1 MAINIKARNEGKRS
15 IRKKILIV
23 CEGAKTEPL
32 YFKGFRVAKDICD
45 IRGIGANTLSLVK
58 TAENLRDK
66 GEYSE
71 TWCVFD
77 RDSFSKVSV
86 NNALSYAENV
96 GIKCAFSNE
105 SFELW
110 YVLHF
115 CYLDTLISR
124 RDYCKKLDELIGIK
138 YKKNDPD
145 IFKLLLPKQSDAI
158 RYAKK
163 LEKTFCTPSVS
174 LCDAAPITTVYRLVE
189 RLNLLEKKQIF

>member
-1 MAINIKARNEGKRS
+1 MAINIKGRNEGRLS

-23 CEGAKTEPL
+23 CEGEKTEPL
-32 YFKGFRVAKDICD
+32 YFKGFRVAKEICD
-45 IRGIGANTLSLVK
+45 IQGIGANTLSLVK
-58 TAENLRDK
+58 TAENLRDS
-66 GEYSE
+66 GDYIE

-77 RDSFSKVSV
+77 RDSFSKTSV
-86 NNALSYAENV
+86 NNALSYAAKA

-124 RDYCKKLDELIGIK
+124 HDYCAKLSELMGVKYRKK
-138 YKKNDPD
+138 DPY
-145 IFKLLLPKQSDAI
+145 IFNQLLPKQSDAI
-158 RYAKK
+158 KYAKK
-163 LEKTFCTPSVS
+163 LEKIFCAPGIS

-189 RLNLLEKKQIF
+189 RLNALEKKHCS

>member
-1 MAINIKARNEGKRS
+1 MAINIKGRNEGKRS
-15 IRKKILIV
+15 VRKKVLIV

-45 IRGIGANTLSLVK
+45 IQGLGANTLSLVK
-58 TAENLRDK
+58 TAENLRNNGD
-66 GEYSE
+66 YSE

-77 RDSFSKVSV
+77 RDSFSKASV
-86 NNALSYAENV
+86 NNALSYAANA

-124 RDYCKKLDELIGIK
+124 HDYCKKLGELIGIE
-138 YKKNDPD
+138 YKKNDPS
-145 IFKLLLPKQSDAI
+145 IYKLLQPKQSDAI
-158 RYAKK
+158 KYAKK
-163 LEKTFCTPSVS
+163 LEKMFCKPGVS

-189 RLNLLEKKQIF
+189 RLNSLEKKKVS